1 MTLCSRSIKDNLP
14 VIEVLRRSEVVHNI
28 CVGAV
33 LQLSEFGQL
42 SRGDL
47 EGLDEVD
54 PVDHLHAAR
63 GGEGARVGAECC
75 VLHLSYQVS
84 DLLQNN
90 RMGYNMWH

>member
-14 VIEVLRRSEVVHNI
+14 AIEVLRRSEVVHNI
-28 CVGAV
+28 CVGAI
-33 LQLSEFGQL
+33 LQLSELGQL
-42 SRGDL
+42 GRGDL

-63 GGEGARVGAECC
+63 GGEGARVGAEDC

-84 DLLQNN
+84 DLWQNN
-90 RMGYNMWH
+90 RIGYNMWH